1 MAYLKVIK
9 NFLESS
15 KLLLSRRKL
24 FLWLFQENFLFQAD
38 NILLGIFLVGKNICL
53 GRFFVGN
60 SGVSDGQVKYCLK
73 EQIFN
78 LF

>member
-38 NILLGIFLVGKNICL
+38 ICLGIFLVGKNICL
-53 GRFFVGN
+53 GRFLVGN

>member
-24 FLWLFQENFLFQAD
+24 FLWLFQEKYFLFQAD
-38 NILLGIFLVGKNICL
+38 ICLGTFLVGKNICL
-53 GRFFVGN
+53 GRFLVGN